1 MLGCILGRNPW
12 STGRGL
18 DTPGLKE
25 DVAYLKKNHKE
36 EISALK
42 GQVGGQ
48 VSVEVDSAPGIDL
61 AKVLSDQRSQYEV
74 MAEKNQK
81 DAEGWFTS
89 QTEALNW
96 EVAGHT
102 EQLQI
107 SRMEV
112 TDLHHSLLEL
122 EVELPPLLSMKAA
135 PEGTPAETEAR
146 FGAQL
151 ARVHTLISSPE
162 TQLSDVRAG
171 TVRQNL
177 DHQQLLDINTQL
189 EQEVAPYRSLLT
201 GQDARRLQDCRSPA
215 ASWASCFLRR
225 DGCS

>member
-1 MLGCILGRNPW
+1 MQIE
-12 STGRGL
+12 
-18 DTPGLKE
+18 GLKE
-25 DVAYLKKNHKE
+25 ELAYLKKNHKE

-102 EQLQI
+102 ELA
-107 SRMEV
+107 RRR
-112 TDLHHSLLEL
+112 SLTG
-122 EVELPPLLSMKAA
+122 AA
-135 PEGTPAETEAR
+135 PS
-146 FGAQL
+146 
-151 ARVHTLISSPE
+151 RVWRLNCSLSS
-162 TQLSDVRAG
+162 V
-171 TVRQNL
+171 
-177 DHQQLLDINTQL
+177 
-189 EQEVAPYRSLLT
+189 
-201 GQDARRLQDCRSPA
+201 
-215 ASWASCFLRR
+215 
-225 DGCS
+225 